1 MKRGWMP
8 TAALWALAMLMS
20 CGAALAGGDPSL
32 RLAYQDRIGSVMPII
47 ALHEGYFK
55 QEGLDLK
62 PLQFSSGPAC
72 SEALYSGAADV
83 AAMGDTAAL
92 IMAARASGMVMLAS
106 HATGEGRHRI
116 MVRADSPLQTL
127 ADLKGKKLGVKKG
140 TSTYGGVLAALDKA
154 GIPAGSVEII
164 DLSPPTMTEAL
175 FAGSIDAFAASEPT
189 PSVAETKGARQLVD
203 LSGLGNEYPIM
214 LLARKKYV
222 AANKKALTLFF
233 AALKKAAAYA
243 AAHPEE
249 TARIMAAQTGLPL
262 PATKAAL
269 ARHVY
274 RLRLDDGIVKSLS
287 ATADFLVR
295 EKVIPAAPDMA
306 VVIDREFVN

>member
-1 MKRGWMP
+1 MKREWML
-8 TAALWALAMLMS
+8 AATLWALGMFAS
-20 CGAALAGGDPSL
+20 CGAALAGGAPAL
-32 RLAYQDRIGSVMPII
+32 RLAYQDRVGSVIPII

-55 QEGLDLK
+55 EAGLDLT
-62 PLQFSSGPAC
+62 PLRFSSGPAC

-92 IMAARASGMVMLAS
+92 IMTARNPGMVMLAS
-106 HATGEGRHRI
+106 HATGEGRHRV
-116 MVRADSPLQTL
+116 MVRADSPLTTL

-140 TSTYGGVLAALDKA
+140 TSTYGGVLAALAKA
-154 GIPAGSVEII
+154 GIPAGSVEIV

-175 FAGSIDAFAASEPT
+175 LAGSIDAFAASEPT
-189 PSVAETKGARQLVD
+189 PSVAETKGARQLAD

-222 AANKKALTLFF
+222 AANTRALTLFF
-233 AALKKAAAYA
+233 AALKKAEAYA
-243 AAHPEE
+243 AAHPGE
-249 TARIMAAQTGLPL
+249 TARIMAGQTGLPL
-262 PATKAAL
+262 PATRAAL

-274 RLRLDDGIVKSLS
+274 ALRLDDAIVKSLG

-295 EKVIPAAPDMA
+295 EKVIPAAPDMT